1 MLINAST
8 TLTSAEWTGILYDL
22 ILFECSGKYAS
33 VNNECPIVDITDAL
47 LNAWYFQQNNAYRF
61 NCPYDNFIGTKV
73 LHSSDSIKTYITSL
87 RSHTF
92 SIFPRQLFV
101 GTRYIFTRIDNDK
114 QAVQRQHILSLPR
127 LSDGATN
134 AFLDRYAA
142 LVPSYYHDD
151 FAALVLY
158 IRNNWWTHGGS
169 GGSTCMLLNGLKG
182 VVKLSKKHTDKKR
195 LVITP
200 FPPGELERLR
210 LLARQLKDDTDTRPP
225 EDDTNPRQEDIDA
238 VIRQKQELT
247 RMEAQQKE
255 QDQIRQQ
262 GELSILQQQ
271 LEAMRLEAMRLEATR
286 MEAMRLEAMRLEAT
300 RLEAMRLKD
309 EAEQKMLPQLKEKQE
324 PMERGQGVATITQY
338 MAILQ
343 TSQMSTND
351 NINSV
356 RILHRVLQENLRR
369 YTGRENLTVHL
380 FGSFESGLSS
390 ITSDAD
396 FTVYNFVSR
405 SGGDLITELAK
416 ALQWSGCEA
425 ITTIASAQ
433 VPIVSFTAREL
444 QCDISIDQPM
454 GVINSK
460 LIATYRRI
468 DNRFLTLWFAVRQ
481 IAKTH
486 DILSSSTGY
495 LSSYALTMMLIV
507 FLQDVTNPPIL
518 PKLQQRE
525 PRHMV
530 SCKVNGHDCS
540 FDRSWGNFEKF
551 TGRNTKS
558 TGELLVDFCRFYGYL
573 FKYATEEVNPRLGAI
588 KPRSFNPPPRKQKDN
603 RPNDWPMCVMDP
615 FITDRNVA
623 GNCRSNNVVEIQK
636 CFQDAFDALNV
647 GDIYKVFKQN

>member
-22 ILFECSGKYAS
+22 ILFEFSGKYAS
-33 VNNECPIVDITDAL
+33 DNNACPVVDITNAL
-47 LNAWYFQQNNAYRF
+47 LNAWHFHQNNAYR
-61 NCPYDNFIGTKV
+61 DNG
-73 LHSSDSIKTYITSL
+73 
-87 RSHTF
+87 
-92 SIFPRQLFV
+92 
-101 GTRYIFTRIDNDK
+101 
-114 QAVQRQHILSLPR
+114 
-127 LSDGATN
+127 
-134 AFLDRYAA
+134 
-142 LVPSYYHDD
+142 
-151 FAALVLY
+151 
-158 IRNNWWTHGGS
+158 WTHGGS
-169 GGSTCMLLNGLKG
+169 GGSTCVLPNGLKG
-182 VVKLSKKHTDKKR
+182 VVKFSKKRTDEKR
-195 LVITP
+195 FVTAQ

-210 LLARQLKDDTDTRPP
+210 LLARQRKDITDARQP
-225 EDDTNPRQEDIDA
+225 ENDNNTQQEDIDA
-238 VIRQKQELT
+238 AIQQKQELT
-247 RMEAQQKE
+247 RMEARQQE
-255 QDQIRQQ
+255 QDQKRQQ
-262 GELSILQQQ
+262 TELSILQQR
-271 LEAMRLEAMRLEATR
+271 LDAMRLEVMRLAVMRLEGRAELR
-286 MEAMRLEAMRLEAT
+286 M
-300 RLEAMRLKD
+300 
-309 EAEQKMLPQLKEKQE
+309 QPQPQPKEKQE
-324 PMERGQGVATITQY
+324 LMERGQGITTITQY
-338 MAILQ
+338 IETLQ

-369 YTGRENLTVHL
+369 YTGRETLTVHL

-396 FTVYNFVSR
+396 FTVYDFISH
-405 SGGDLITELAK
+405 SGGNSIAELAK

-433 VPIVSFTAREL
+433 VPIASFTAREI

-468 DNRFLTLWFAVRQ
+468 DHRFLTLWFAVRQ
-481 IAKTH
+481 IAKKH

-525 PRHMV
+525 TRHMV

-558 TGELLVDFCRFYGYL
+558 TGELLIDFCRFYGYM
-573 FKYATEEVNPRLGAI
+573 FKYATQEVNPRLGII
-588 KPRSFNPPPRKQKDN
+588 KPRSFNPPPRNQRDK
-603 RPNDWPMCVMDP
+603 RPNDWPICVMDP

-623 GNCRSNNVVEIQK
+623 GNCRSNNVAEIQR
-636 CFQDAFDALNV
+636 CFQDAFDALDV
-647 GDIYKVFKQN
+647 GDIDKAFKRN